1 MGAGRDPPEGAE
13 GAGRGDCQATFHHLS
28 AFLVPEDWSL
38 ASMTPIYKKGCKE
51 DPGNYRPVSLT
62 LVPREGY
69 GVDHLEG
76 DHMACAEQLGGSGL
90 ASMDS

>member
-1 MGAGRDPPEGAE
+1 VIQVETVRDLLLYLDCHKSMGAGRDPPEGAE

-62 LVPREGY
+62 LGPGKVME
-69 GVDHLEG
+69 
-76 DHMACAEQLGGSGL
+76 
-90 ASMDS
+90 